1 MSTPVREREPATPL
15 AAFAAEVRAG
25 LGASGQ
31 KSLPSSYLY
40 DEVGSA
46 LFEVITALPEYGV
59 TRAEERVLAQHGA
72 RIAQAF
78 FASTARA
85 AAPLPAGATTT
96 HPAPVRVIELGS
108 GTGRKTRLILEALA
122 RGGAP
127 VTYCPIDISGSAL
140 AQCCQAMA
148 NIDGVRVEPF
158 ESDYVA
164 GLAAASAARRPGE
177 ATMVLFLG
185 STIGNFPRLA
195 ATHFLQSI
203 RAALR
208 VGDALLLGADL
219 LKPVDAL
226 LRAYDDPIGVTA
238 AFNLNLLA
246 RINRELGA
254 EIAIDGFVHEARFNA
269 EARSVEMHL
278 RAVRAQNVVIHAADV
293 NVAFQPG
300 ETIWTESSHKYLSD
314 EIVQMGQDA
323 RFDLL
328 AQWVDEVWPFAE
340 TLLTACA

>member
-1 MSTPVREREPATPL
+1 MPTPVEEKAL
-15 AAFAAEVRAG
+15 AAFAADVRTG
-25 LGASGQ
+25 LSASGQ

-59 TRAEERVLAQHGA
+59 MRAEERVLTRHGG

-78 FASTARA
+78 RA
-85 AAPLPAGATTT
+85 AASSSGAT
-96 HPAPVRVIELGS
+96 APVRVIELGS

-122 RGGAP
+122 RDGAP

-140 AQCCQAMA
+140 AQCCRAMA
-148 NIDGVRVEPF
+148 HIDGVHVEPF
-158 ESDYVA
+158 ESDYLA
-164 GLAAASAARRPGE
+164 GLAAASAARRAGE

-195 ATHFLQSI
+195 AADFLRSI
-203 RAALR
+203 RAALHA
-208 VGDALLLGADL
+208 GDALLLGADL
-219 LKPVDAL
+219 LKPVDEL

-246 RINRELGA
+246 RINRELDA
-254 EIAIDGFVHEARFNA
+254 TIAIDGFVHEARFNA

-278 RAVRAQNVVIHAADV
+278 RAVRAQDVVIHAADV
-293 NVAFQPG
+293 SVAFQPG
-300 ETIWTESSHKYLSD
+300 ETIWTESSHKYLTD
-314 EIVQMGQDA
+314 DIAQMGREAD
-323 RFDLL
+323 FDLS

-340 TLLTACA
+340 TLLIARG